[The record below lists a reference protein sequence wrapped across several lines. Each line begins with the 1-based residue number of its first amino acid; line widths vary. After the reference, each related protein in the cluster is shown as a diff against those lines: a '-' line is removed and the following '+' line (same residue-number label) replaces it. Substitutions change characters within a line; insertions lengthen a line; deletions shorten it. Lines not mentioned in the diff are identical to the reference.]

1 MNWRSDAP
9 RNPRDT
15 RIPEDRPGL
24 ARSVTPRT
32 SGMRLLGVAGVIA
45 LIAWPFVFTSPYDL
59 RVFTL
64 AGIFAINTL
73 GYQFVFGHAGALA
86 LTQGTFFGL
95 GAYIAGL
102 AALEFGWS
110 FAQTVVLAMAG
121 PVVLALAI
129 AAPVLRLQSHYFALA
144 TLGIGQVVL
153 LIAIQWEPLTGGA
166 NGRPGVPAIELF
178 GLSIA
183 RGLPLAAFVWG
194 LTAIC
199 ALIAWQAMRGLTGR
213 AYAIARE
220 NDLAALSIG
229 IDIWRLRWT
238 ALLWSAAYAGL
249 AGALYVHTVKVI
261 SPEVL
266 EFHIMVGVLTMAVV
280 GGRTHVA
287 GALLGAL
294 LLVHLPE
301 WFRGLDRYYLIAYGS
316 VLLIAIIAAP
326 DGLIGLAQAL
336 LARGKRRSN
345 TDHRASMPRTSAAP
359 RGVRGP
365 AQSLRIEAVS
375 MSFGGVQA
383 LDRVSLT
390 IPAGEIFGLIGP
402 NGSGKTTL
410 INCIAGVYVP
420 ADGRIIVNGADVLR
434 VRPHAIA
441 ALGVA
446 RTFQNLNLIDH
457 LSVLDNVAV
466 ARFGSTNAHFLRDL
480 GDLSGTRLAAA
491 RQLAMQALDRCG
503 IGAYAEA
510 VCSSLPYGIKR
521 RVEIARALALD
532 PAVMLLDEPAAGLS
546 VAEQR
551 ELADWLREATGDGM
565 TFVIVEHNMAFL
577 MPLAARMAC
586 LDHGQVIAEGT
597 PPEMRVH
604 PRVIEAYLGLEGP
617 AP

>member
-9 RNPRDT
+9 RSPRDK
-15 RIPEDRPGL
+15 RAPDDGPGPVG
-24 ARSVTPRT
+24 SPTPRV
-32 SGMRLLGVAGVIA
+32 SGMTLLGFAGVFV
-45 LIAWPFVFTSPYDL
+45 LVAWPFVFNSPYDL

-102 AALEFGWS
+102 GALEFGWS
-110 FAQTVVLAMAG
+110 FAQTAVLAIAG

-178 GLSIA
+178 GASIA

-229 IDIWRLRWT
+229 IDVWRLRWI

-249 AGALYVHTVKVI
+249 AGALYVRTVKVI

-266 EFHIMVGVLTMAVV
+266 EFHIMVGVLTMSVV

-301 WFRGLDRYYLIAYGS
+301 WFRGLDRYYLIAYGL

-326 DGLIGLAQAL
+326 NGLVGLAQDL
-336 LARGKRRSN
+336 FRRGKRRSN
-345 TDHRASMPRTSAAP
+345 TDNHASIPRTSGPLRGERP
-359 RGVRGP
+359 R
-365 AQSLRIEAVS
+365 AQPLSIEAVS

-390 IPAGEIFGLIGP
+390 IPDGDIFGLIGP

-410 INCIAGVYVP
+410 INCISGVYVP
-420 ADGRIIVNGADVLR
+420 TDGRIIVNGADVLR
-434 VRPHAIA
+434 VRPHTIA
-441 ALGVA
+441 KLGIA

-466 ARFGSTNAHFLRDL
+466 ARFGMTKAHFLRDL
-480 GDLSGTRLAAA
+480 GDLPGARLAAA
-491 RQLAMQALDRCG
+491 RQQAMQALDRCG
-503 IGAYAEA
+503 IGGYAES
-510 VCSSLPYGIKR
+510 VCSSLPYGVKR

-532 PAVMLLDEPAAGLS
+532 PAVMLLDEPAAGLG

-551 ELADWLREATGDGM
+551 ELADWLIEAKGDGI

-586 LDHGQVIAEGT
+586 LDHGHVIAEGT
-597 PPEMRVH
+597 PAQLRAH
-604 PRVIEAYLGLEGP
+604 PRVIEAYLGVEGL